1 VVGGAG
7 DRLTDRRFGAHHGAV
22 RFRDRADAGRRLAA
36 SLANLRSTPGLIVLG
51 LPRGGVVVAAE
62 VAKALEAPLDVLVVR
77 KLGFPGHEELAMGAV
92 ASGGVRVLNEDVLAH
107 AALDP
112 EVVARREEIGHGAVR
127 ALEHELRGDRAAP
140 DLDGRV
146 VVLVD
151 DGLATGATMRVAVAA
166 ARAAGAAR
174 VIAAVPVGSP
184 EAVRDLRPLTDDV
197 VCLSVPMPF
206 RAVGLHY
213 GDFAA
218 VSDRE
223 VHRLLE

>member
-1 VVGGAG
+1 M
-7 DRLTDRRFGAHHGAV
+7 
-22 RFRDRADAGRRLAA
+22 RFRDRADAGRRLAEA
-36 SLANLRSTPGLIVLG
+36 LADLRATPGLIVMG

-62 VAKALEAPLDVLVVR
+62 VAKALDAPLDVLVVR
-77 KLGFPGHEELAMGAV
+77 KLGFPGHEELAIGAV

-112 EVVARREEIGHGAVR
+112 DTLARREAIGHGAVR
-127 ALEHELRGDRAAP
+127 ALEHELRGERPAP
-140 DLDGRV
+140 DLEGRV

-151 DGLATGATMRVAVAA
+151 DGLATCATMRVAVAA

-174 VIAAVPVGSP
+174 VIAAVPVGSS
-184 EAVRDLRPLTDDV
+184 EAVRDLRALSDDV
-197 VCLSVPMPF
+197 ICLSVPIPF

-213 GDFAA
+213 GDFAP
-218 VSDRE
+218 VSEEE